1 MTQRPG
7 RRRRSRRPAGPS
19 NRSRKYYC
27 CCCRA
32 PVSLAVATTGSD
44 QPAQPP
50 VRASLEATFP
60 AGFPV
65 NSEKSAGANIP
76 GTICKAFGSPRDAE
90 LRPASLRFP
99 RGRYPRHMRPGAL
112 PRFPDPSPLVVAVSS
127 PSRVAW
133 ARSPPP
139 PPMRPPPPPS
149 CPRGRPPPR
158 HQHLRLRRLVCLYL
172 HISSP
177 NSTANE
183 IPTAAVVDP
192 PPPPPSS
199 PLLCLICE
207 LGPPFCL
214 LSPASSLP
222 PSSPCSLGFLLTST
236 HIDS

>member
-1 MTQRPG
+1 
-7 RRRRSRRPAGPS
+7 
-19 NRSRKYYC
+19 
-27 CCCRA
+27 
-32 PVSLAVATTGSD
+32 
-44 QPAQPP
+44 
-50 VRASLEATFP
+50 
-60 AGFPV
+60 
-65 NSEKSAGANIP
+65 
-76 GTICKAFGSPRDAE
+76 
-90 LRPASLRFP
+90 
-99 RGRYPRHMRPGAL
+99 MRPGAL
-112 PRFPDPSPLVVAVSS
+112 PRFPYPSPLVVAVSS

-139 PPMRPPPPPS
+139 PPMRPPPPSS

-207 LGPPFCL
+207 LGPPLCL
-214 LSPASSLP
+214 VSLASLLP

-236 HIDS
+236 HIDSCRYWGGRAAGLQPRAKDDLRDLVLGVGVDLSSVSNTASTIVHQQNVWSSWRRFLCA